1 MEYRGKP
8 TQSNLSADRLAQI
21 FAHVQDAKAAA
32 AQAKAAGA
40 EAAASSTAT
49 AEQEQPPQ
57 GLRGAVKGAKTWKPR
72 RAYIDLGGPK
82 PEAAAAK
89 THRGTPC
96 DNLPAG
102 PAPAAGGGAGDGE
115 DGDGGDKEERN
126 YLDAPRDALPQDPS
140 LRSSRWFLADELNTM
155 RHVSRTKQMG
165 YDDKDF
171 QGKPIIG
178 IINTWSDLLPC
189 HSHFKERVEEV
200 KRGVWQAGGF
210 PAELPAMAVSE
221 TFMKPSSMLYRNFL
235 AMQVEELLRSHP
247 CDGAVLMG
255 GCDKTTPGVLM
266 GALSMDIPIIFVPA
280 GPMLRG
286 NSRGKILGSGADQW
300 AAIDEYRAGTIDE
313 CGLRDV
319 EEGIARSAGHCMT
332 AGTAS
337 TMTACA
343 ETMGLSL
350 PGASSIPAVD
360 ANHQRM
366 ATHSGRR
373 IVEMVGEKLIP
384 SKIVTAKSM
393 ENAITCY
400 NLLGGSTNAVIHLIA
415 IAGRLGITLP
425 LEKFDEIGKVT
436 PLIANLRPTG
446 NEYLMEDFFYAG
458 GLPALLSRVPDLLH
472 GDQLTIT
479 GRTLAED
486 LSTAEVY
493 NDDVIRT
500 KETALFPDGG
510 MAVLKGNLC
519 PGGAVIKANAGSP
532 EMLSHTGPACVF
544 KNYDDLSARIDDPDL
559 PVTKDSVLILQNGGP
574 VGGPGMP
581 EWGMMA
587 IPKKLLQAGVRD
599 MVRISDSRMS
609 GTSYGTCVLHV
620 TPEAAIGGPLGLVQ
634 DGDMVK
640 LDVPNRTL
648 DMLVSEEELA
658 QRRAQWTPALP
669 MGDTHYG
676 RGYGL
681 MYSQHVTQADQGCD
695 LDFLHHGP
703 AIPEPSIHH

>member
-1 MEYRGKP
+1 
-8 TQSNLSADRLAQI
+8 
-21 FAHVQDAKAAA
+21 
-32 AQAKAAGA
+32 
-40 EAAASSTAT
+40 
-49 AEQEQPPQ
+49 
-57 GLRGAVKGAKTWKPR
+57 
-72 RAYIDLGGPK
+72 
-82 PEAAAAK
+82 
-89 THRGTPC
+89 
-96 DNLPAG
+96 
-102 PAPAAGGGAGDGE
+102 
-115 DGDGGDKEERN
+115 
-126 YLDAPRDALPQDPS
+126 
-140 LRSSRWFLADELNTM
+140 
-155 RHVSRTKQMG
+155 
-165 YDDKDF
+165 
-171 QGKPIIG
+171 
-178 IINTWSDLLPC
+178 
-189 HSHFKERVEEV
+189 
-200 KRGVWQAGGF
+200 
-210 PAELPAMAVSE
+210 
-221 TFMKPSSMLYRNFL
+221 
-235 AMQVEELLRSHP
+235 
-247 CDGAVLMG
+247 
-255 GCDKTTPGVLM
+255 
-266 GALSMDIPIIFVPA
+266 
-280 GPMLRG
+280 
-286 NSRGKILGSGADQW
+286 
-300 AAIDEYRAGTIDE
+300 
-313 CGLRDV
+313 V

-634 DGDMVK
+634 DGDLVK